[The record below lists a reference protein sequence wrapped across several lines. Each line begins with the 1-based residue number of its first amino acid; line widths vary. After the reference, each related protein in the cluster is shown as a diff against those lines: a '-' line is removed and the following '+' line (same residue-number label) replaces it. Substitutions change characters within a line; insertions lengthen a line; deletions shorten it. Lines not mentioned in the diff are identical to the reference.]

1 MVGVSALFPGSTDV
15 RGFWQDIM
23 AGTDLI
29 TDIPP
34 NYWLIEDYHDPD
46 PTIPD
51 KTYGRRGAFLDKIDF
66 DPIEYG
72 LPPATLSSTDTCQ
85 ILALMV
91 AKRVLN
97 DATRGQFAQ
106 MDPSNVSVILG
117 AAAGMELLGEM
128 ASRLQKPVWLKALRE
143 EGVPE
148 EEAQAICQ
156 RISDQ
161 YVPWTEATFPGLLGN
176 VITGRIAN
184 RFNLGGTN
192 CTTDAAC
199 ASSFSAL
206 TMAVNELHL
215 GDSDM
220 VITGGVDTTNDPFL
234 YMCFSKTP
242 ALSFTGDC
250 RPFDHKADGTM
261 LGEGLGMVAL
271 RRLEDAERDGDD
283 IYAVLRG
290 VGTSSDGRA
299 KSVYAPLPEGQ
310 ARALRRAYGQAGFGP
325 ETVELVEA
333 HGTGTMAGDIA
344 EFRGLC
350 LAFGETS
357 RQDRQWCAL
366 GSVKSQIGH
375 TKGAAGVAGLIK
387 VIMAV
392 HHKALPPTIK
402 VERPDPAMEVEKSPF
417 YLNTAARPWIRD
429 GRHPRRG
436 SVSSFGFGG
445 TNFHVAVE
453 EYSGPSPSPG
463 RLRTWPVEL
472 ALLGADDGAD
482 LAARCR
488 VLAGAVTDEDGLL
501 RFLARTTQEEFDAG
515 AGARVALL
523 ASDAGDLRR
532 KLEQAADKI
541 EAAPDRAFSL
551 PTGIH
556 YGLGAPEGDVAFIFP
571 GQGSQYLDMGQHLAL
586 ALDCT
591 REVWDRAAD
600 IPLDEELSLDRV
612 VFPPACFEHEAD
624 RREALAQRLTAT
636 EWAQPALGAAS
647 LGTLALLRQMGL
659 EPSCVGG
666 HSFGEITALH
676 AAGVLEEA
684 ETLRVARKRGEL
696 MAAAASVP
704 GTMTAVMGA
713 AADEVLA
720 LLDGWGCDV
729 TVANHNSPRQ
739 LALSGTVE
747 AIEDVEHR
755 LGKEGITA
763 RRLPVATA
771 FHSPVVSDSAGPFL
785 DFLEGVAFCAPT
797 LPVYANSEA
806 APYPGEAAPMRT
818 LLGNQITRPVLFAQQ
833 VEAMYEAGAR
843 TFVEVGPGSVLT
855 GLVGQ
860 CLGRRSHLAV
870 STDRKGQHGLK
881 ALQAALGR
889 LAASGVPLNFAPLW
903 SGYRLDEDPRLRK
916 KPKMVVPIDGSNH
929 GKRYPP
935 EGGAGALPKPNPPRP
950 TQEREDTVTM
960 SERDSNKEQS
970 KPTPAAAAS
979 NDAPAPVA
987 QPTAAAA
994 TSAETAA
1001 WIRAYEDLQ
1010 RQTAS
1015 AHAAFQKTMAESHM
1029 AFLRTAETS
1038 VLGLQSLLTGQP
1050 VAQRTLPA
1058 TLPPDP
1064 IQRPPTMEIPLQDVW
1079 TPQPAEAPVPPPTVA
1094 PPPPLPAEAP
1104 PRPALTRVPT
1114 EQEHGLEQAAGR
1126 LTETAEITVDELP
1139 VVSVTDDAVSAPPA
1153 MAETTAASPVPDVD
1167 YKELLLSVVAEKTGY
1182 PVDILEMDM
1191 GLEADLGIDS
1201 IKRVEIL
1208 SALQEKA
1215 PWLPEVDASVVP
1227 KLQTLGQVLNMLEE
1241 YRTGRADGEADSD
1254 STPEGDSEPDPEAD
1268 PATPE
1273 SDEAEELIQPQPE
1286 PEPVPEP
1293 DPEPEPEP
1301 EVEEPEVEPEVQEPE
1316 PEPEPT
1322 PDEAVVQELDAVEI
1336 PSSEDTVTSEEPA
1349 ANDGPMMVHE
1359 LVDET
1364 ADAEEAGEDEGEEE
1378 EEEDLPEIGRY
1389 TVQEVEAE
1397 ATGHSMLG
1405 DLSGGPLVITDD
1417 GEGVARVLVGKLRQR
1432 GLNVQLAQ
1440 QVPKNAGGVIY
1451 LGGLREI
1458 EDERAAMAVN
1468 REAFVAAQTV
1478 GHKLSTAGGLLV
1490 MVQDTGGDFG
1500 LSGNAGQRAWLGGLA
1515 ALARTAAREWDRAQV
1530 KAIDLER
1537 DGRSLA
1543 QVADAL
1549 LEELTDGGTEVEV
1562 GLHADGARVTLEN
1575 RPSTLTPGEPVLNK
1589 DSVLVVTG
1597 GGKGVTADTLVE
1609 LAQRFSPRI
1618 LILGRTE
1625 LMEEAPAYRDAT
1637 NDAELKQILV
1647 DEAREARR
1655 SINPKQLREQSSQI
1669 LANRQVRATLAA
1681 LRDAGSEVN
1690 YLSLD
1695 VRDAEAVEA
1704 ALELVRQEWGPIT
1717 GIIHGAGVISDKL
1730 IVDKKMEQF
1739 ELVFDTKVEAL
1750 RTLLAAT
1757 RTDPLN
1763 LLCLFSS
1770 VAARQGNI
1778 GQCDY
1783 AMANEV
1789 LNQVAGAEAALRGKT
1804 CMVRSINWGPWD
1816 GGMVTPALAGRF
1828 REMGVPLIPLKVGAR
1843 MLVEELQGD
1852 ISGPV
1857 DLLIGGIPPV

>member
-1 MVGVSALFPGSTDV
+1 MSKSTRHPIAVVGVSALFPGSTDV

-46 PTIPD
+46 PTVPD
-51 KTYGRRGAFLDKIDF
+51 KTYGRRGAFLSKIDF
-66 DPIEYG
+66 DPIEFG

-97 DATRGQFAQ
+97 DATRGQFAR

-148 EEAQAICQ
+148 EEAQAICA
-156 RISDQ
+156 RISDH

-206 TMAVNELHL
+206 SMAVNELSL

-283 IYAVLRG
+283 IYAVIRG

-310 ARALRRAYGQAGFGP
+310 AKALTRAYGQAGYGP

-333 HGTGTMAGDIA
+333 HGTGTMAGDAA

-350 LAFGETS
+350 LAFEES
-357 RQDRQWCAL
+357 DRQDRQWCAL

-402 VERPDPAMEVEKSPF
+402 VERPDPEMKVDESPF
-417 YLNTAARPWIRD
+417 YLNTAPRPWIRD
-429 GRHPRRG
+429 GQHPRRG

-453 EYSGPSPSPG
+453 EYRGPSPSPG

-472 ALLGADDGAD
+472 VLLCEDDGAA

-488 VLAGAVTDEDGLL
+488 KLAGQITDDEGLL
-501 RFLARTTQEEFDAG
+501 RYLAHSTQEIFDAD

-523 ASDAGDLRR
+523 AADGGDLRQ
-532 KLEQAADKI
+532 KLQQAADKI
-541 EAAPDRAFSL
+541 EAAADCAFSL

-556 YGLGAPEGDVAFIFP
+556 YGSGTTEGDVAFLFP
-571 GQGSQYLDMGQHLAL
+571 GQGSQYLDMGAHLAMG
-586 ALDCT
+586 LDCA

-600 IPLDEELSLDRV
+600 IPFEEDLRLDQV

-624 RREALAQRLTAT
+624 RREELSRRLTST
-636 EWAQPALGAAS
+636 QWAQPALGAAS
-647 LGTLALLRQMGL
+647 LGTLALLRSMGL
-659 EPSCVGG
+659 EPACVGG

-676 AAGVLEEA
+676 AAGALNEA

-713 AADEVLA
+713 AADEVQA
-720 LLDGWGCDV
+720 LLEQWGCDV
-729 TVANHNSPRQ
+729 IVANHNSPRQ

-747 AIEDVEHR
+747 AIEDVEAR

-785 DFLEGVAFCAPT
+785 DFLESVPFGAPAM
-797 LPVYANSEA
+797 PVYANSEA
-806 APYPGEAAPMRT
+806 APYPADAAQMRQ
-818 LLGNQITRPVLFAQQ
+818 LLGNQIVRPVLFAQQ
-833 VEAMYEAGAR
+833 VEAMYEAGVR
-843 TFVEVGPGSVLT
+843 TFVEVGPNSVLT

-860 CLGRRSHLAV
+860 CLGRRPHLAV

-889 LAASGVPLNFAPLW
+889 LAVSGVQLDFAPLW
-903 SGYRLDEDPRLRK
+903 SGYRLDEDPRQK
-916 KPKMVVPIDGSNH
+916 PKPKMVVPIDGSNH

-935 EGGAGALPKPNPPRP
+935 EGGADALPKPNPPRP
-950 TQEREDTVTM
+950 KRELEGAVTM
-960 SERDSNKEQS
+960 SEPKKEQS
-970 KPTPAAAAS
+970 KPAPAPEASAEMRAPVAEPAPAAAS
-979 NDAPAPVA
+979 GD
-987 QPTAAAA
+987 
-994 TSAETAA
+994 TAA

-1010 RQTAS
+1010 RQTAE

-1050 VAQRTLPA
+1050 MAPGALPA
-1058 TLPPDP
+1058 ALPVDP
-1064 IQRPPTMEIPLQDVW
+1064 IRRPPTMEIPLQDVW
-1079 TPQPAEAPVPPPTVA
+1079 TPQPATDA
-1094 PPPPLPAEAP
+1094 PLPP

-1126 LTETAEITVDELP
+1126 LTETAEITVDEIP
-1139 VVSVTDDAVSAPPA
+1139 AVTIEGAAEPP
-1153 MAETTAASPVPDVD
+1153 MPETSEASPVPDVD
-1167 YKELLLSVVAEKTGY
+1167 YKDLLLSVVADKTGY

-1208 SALQEKA
+1208 SSLQEKA

-1241 YRTGRADGEADSD
+1241 YRTGRGDGDSD
-1254 STPEGDSEPDPEAD
+1254 STPEVDSEPDPEAD

-1273 SDEAEELIQPQPE
+1273 FDDEAGQVEPE
-1286 PEPVPEP
+1286 PEPDPEP

-1301 EVEEPEVEPEVQEPE
+1301 APE
-1316 PEPEPT
+1316 PEEEEL
-1322 PDEAVVQELDAVEI
+1322 EAVMI
-1336 PSSEDTVTSEEPA
+1336 PASDDEVTGEEPA
-1349 ANDGPMMVHE
+1349 VGGGPHMVNE
-1359 LVDET
+1359 LV
-1364 ADAEEAGEDEGEEE
+1364 EDEEDEEDE
-1378 EEEDLPEIGRY
+1378 EDDEDLPEIGRY
-1389 TVQEVEAE
+1389 TVREVEAP

-1417 GEGVARVLVGKLRQR
+1417 GEGVGRVLVGKLRQR
-1432 GLNVQLAQ
+1432 GLNVQLVQ

-1478 GHKLSTAGGLLV
+1478 GHRLSTAGGLLV

-1500 LSGNAGQRAWLGGLA
+1500 LSGNGGLRAWLGGLA

-1549 LEELTDGGTEVEV
+1549 LEELTVGGTEVEV
-1562 GLHADGARVTLEN
+1562 GLHSDGSRVTLEN
-1575 RPSTLTPGEPVLNK
+1575 HPSPLTPGEPVLDK

-1597 GGKGVTADTLVE
+1597 GGKGVTADALVE
-1609 LAQRFSPRI
+1609 LAHRFSPRI

-1625 LMEEAPAYRDAT
+1625 LMEEAPAYSDAT

-1647 DEAREARR
+1647 DEARKERR
-1655 SINPKQLREQSSQI
+1655 AINPKLLREQSSQI
-1669 LANRQVRATLAA
+1669 LANRQVRATLAT
-1681 LRDAGSEVN
+1681 LKDAGSEVN

-1695 VRDAEAVEA
+1695 VRDADAVEA
-1704 ALELVRQEWGPIT
+1704 ALDLIRQEWGPIT

-1757 RTDPLN
+1757 RSDPLN
-1763 LLCLFSS
+1763 LICLFSS

-1789 LNQVAGAEAALRGKT
+1789 LNQVAWAEAAARGKA

-1816 GGMVTPALAGRF
+1816 GGMVTPALASRF

-1843 MLVEELQGD
+1843 MLVEELQGAR
-1852 ISGPV
+1852 SGPV